1 MGSIRILTPTVREG
15 SPCRIEIRGDRPV
28 EVSIVVS
35 GKLVAKKVVKPPVV
49 LNLQLPVDCAG
60 KTLRVSIPGD
70 FDTAFILAP

>member
-1 MGSIRILTPTVREG
+1 MGSIRILTQPVREG
-15 SPCRIEIRGDRPV
+15 SSCRIEIRGDRPT

-35 GKLVAKKVVKPPVV
+35 GKLIAKKVVLPPVT
-49 LNLQLPVDCAG
+49 LKIDLPVDCAG